1 MTTSTGTHLFIIGTD
16 YHLGD
21 LLWLTAVL
29 AEYRRQCRP
38 DRLILASPDGN
49 IHRILEGTPPI
60 DCLLFGNTD
69 HAADSVHVAENGPL
83 TVHDLRPLP
92 IARAMMRSWRR
103 YLPWLYYRDMWLQPR
118 GQWLATFLGLGPMR
132 SYRPVID
139 LTDGD
144 REVAQTLPSPYVAL
158 APHIGEYT
166 LPFAT
171 PFWRRVKGWPTGSW
185 QELAR
190 RLRRDGY
197 EPVSLGASG
206 QPAVPGT
213 RALTGLPIRQV
224 AGIIE
229 GAAGIVTG
237 ESGLWFLAAATE
249 TPFIIVP
256 WWLPRGIDW
265 AAPMGIP
272 HCLVRRSDANVET
285 VARSLDEML
294 CAGEPPELD
303 VQ

>member
-1 MTTSTGTHLFIIGTD
+1 VTTSTGTHLFIIGTD

-38 DRLILASPDGN
+38 GRLILACPDGN
-49 IHRILEGTPPI
+49 IHRILRGSPPI
-60 DCLLFGNTD
+60 DCLLLGDTD
-69 HAADSVHVAENGPL
+69 CAVDSVHAAENGPI
-83 TVHDLRPLP
+83 TVRDLRPLP
-92 IARAMMRSWRR
+92 IARAMVREWRR

-118 GQWLATFLGLGPMR
+118 GQWLATFLDLGRMR
-132 SYRPVID
+132 SYRPVIG
-139 LTDGD
+139 LTDMD
-144 REVAQTLPSPYVAL
+144 RDVAGTLPSPYIAL

-166 LPFAT
+166 VPFASS
-171 PFWRRVKGWPTGSW
+171 FWRKVKGWPPRSW
-185 QELAR
+185 EELAC

-197 EPVSLGASG
+197 EPVSLGAAG

-229 GAAGIVTG
+229 GAAGLITG

-249 TPFIIVP
+249 TPFVIVP

-265 AAPMGIP
+265 AAPMGVP
-272 HCLVRRSDANVET
+272 HRLVRREDATVDS
-285 VARSLDEML
+285 VARS
-294 CAGEPPELD
+294 
-303 VQ
+303 VQPIFPN